1 MHIFQCMLEQTNIII
16 NKVLEPIMVI
26 LAYPTVYIEHK
37 WQTTLNHA
45 FLLHETEIQ

>member
-1 MHIFQCMLEQTNIII
+1 MNE
-16 NKVLEPIMVI
+16 VLEPIAVV
-26 LAYPTVYIEHK
+26 LAYPTVYIEHE